1 MNCYLSSDSVCT
13 FNVNYHSMDD
23 LKLLKKKIYS
33 RLALF
38 PVAIIVLLF
47 IPAGSFL
54 YWQAWVYFS
63 VIFFPMFYILLYL
76 LKRDP
81 ELLERRL
88 RSKEKVKEQKTIVR
102 LFSLLFLI
110 GFLIPGLD
118 YRFGWSH
125 VSVPIVIIANISVF
139 TGYMIFF
146 STMKANS
153 YASRIIEVEKEQTVI
168 SSGPYA
174 IVRHPMYAGWLLMI
188 IATPVALGSYWALLV
203 FMLFTILLIQRI
215 VNEEKVLLKELPGYE
230 EYCRNVKYRLAPY
243 VW

>member
-1 MNCYLSSDSVCT
+1 
-13 FNVNYHSMDD
+13 MDD
-23 LKLLKKKIYS
+23 LTLLKKKIYS
-33 RLALF
+33 RLAIF
-38 PVAIIVLLF
+38 PVAISVLLF

-54 YWQAWVYFS
+54 YWQAWIYFG
-63 VIFFPMFYILLYL
+63 VIFFPMLFVLRYL

-88 RSKEKVKEQKTIVR
+88 RSKEKVKEQKTIVK

-110 GFLIPGLD
+110 GFVIPGLD

-125 VSVPIVIIANISVF
+125 VSVPIVILANVLVF
-139 TGYMIFF
+139 TGYLIFF
-146 STMKANS
+146 SVMKANT

-188 IATPVALGSYWALLV
+188 IATPVALGSYWSLLV
-203 FMLFTILLIQRI
+203 FMLFTIPLVQRI

-230 EYCRNVKYRLAPY
+230 EYCRKIEYRLIPY
-243 VW
+243 IF

>member
-1 MNCYLSSDSVCT
+1 
-13 FNVNYHSMDD
+13 MDD
-23 LKLLKKKIYS
+23 LTLLKKKIYS
-33 RLALF
+33 RLAIF
-38 PVAIIVLLF
+38 PVAISVLLF

-54 YWQAWVYFS
+54 YWQAWIYFG
-63 VIFFPMFYILLYL
+63 VIFFPMLFVLRYL

-88 RSKEKVKEQKTIVR
+88 RSKEKVKEQKTIVK

-110 GFLIPGLD
+110 GFVIPGLD

-125 VSVPIVIIANISVF
+125 VSVPIVILANVLVF
-139 TGYMIFF
+139 TGYLIFF
-146 STMKANS
+146 SVMKANT

-174 IVRHPMYAGWLLMI
+174 IVRHPMYTGWLLMI
-188 IATPVALGSYWALLV
+188 IATPVALGSYWSLLV
-203 FMLFTILLIQRI
+203 FMLFTIPLVQRI

-230 EYCRNVKYRLAPY
+230 EYCRKIEYRLIPY
-243 VW
+243 IF

>member
-1 MNCYLSSDSVCT
+1 MYDLTLS
-13 FNVNYHSMDD
+13 
-23 LKLLKKKIYS
+23 KKRIYS
-33 RLALF
+33 RLLLF
-38 PVAIIVLLF
+38 PVAIVVLLL

-54 YWQAWVYFS
+54 YWQAWIYFS
-63 VIFFPMFYILLYL
+63 VIFFPMLFVLRYL
-76 LKRDP
+76 IKRDP

-88 RSKEKVKEQKTIVR
+88 RSKEKLKEQKIILN

-125 VSVPIVIIANISVF
+125 VSVPVVIIANGLVF

-153 YASRIIEVEKEQTVI
+153 YASRIIEVEEKQTVI

-174 IVRHPMYAGWLLMI
+174 VIRHPMYAGWLLMI
-188 IATPVALGSYWALLV
+188 IATPVALGSYWALSV
-203 FMLFTILLIQRI
+203 FIIVTIPLLGRI
-215 VNEEKVLLKELPGYE
+215 VNEEKILLTELPGYDG
-230 EYCRNVKYRLAPY
+230 YCREIKYRLIPF

>member
-1 MNCYLSSDSVCT
+1 
-13 FNVNYHSMDD
+13 MDD
-23 LKLLKKKIYS
+23 LTLLKKKIYS
-33 RLALF
+33 RLAIF
-38 PVAIIVLLF
+38 PVAISVLLF

-54 YWQAWVYFS
+54 YWQAWIYFS
-63 VIFFPMFYILLYL
+63 VIFFPMLFVLRYL

-88 RSKEKVKEQKTIVR
+88 RSKEKVKEQKTIVK

-110 GFLIPGLD
+110 GFVIPGLD

-125 VSVPIVIIANISVF
+125 VSVPIVILANVLVF
-139 TGYMIFF
+139 TGYLIFF
-146 STMKANS
+146 SVMKANT

-174 IVRHPMYAGWLLMI
+174 IVRHPMYTGWLLMI
-188 IATPVALGSYWALLV
+188 IATPVALGSYWSLLV
-203 FMLFTILLIQRI
+203 FMLFTIPLVQRI

-230 EYCRNVKYRLAPY
+230 EYCRKIEYRLIPY
-243 VW
+243 IF

>member
-1 MNCYLSSDSVCT
+1 MYDLTLS
-13 FNVNYHSMDD
+13 
-23 LKLLKKKIYS
+23 KRIIYS
-33 RLALF
+33 RLLLF
-38 PVAIIVLLF
+38 PVAIVVLLL

-54 YWQAWVYFS
+54 YWQAWIYFS
-63 VIFFPMFYILLYL
+63 VIFFPMLFVLRYL
-76 LKRDP
+76 IKRDP

-88 RSKEKVKEQKTIVR
+88 RSKEKVKEQKTIIK

-110 GFLIPGLD
+110 GLLIPGLD

-125 VSVPIVIIANISVF
+125 VSVPVVIIANVLVF

-153 YASRIIEVEKEQTVI
+153 YASRIIEVEEVQTVI

-174 IVRHPMYAGWLLMI
+174 VIRHPMYAGWLLMI
-188 IATPVALGSYWALLV
+188 IATPVALGSYWALTV
-203 FMLFTILLIQRI
+203 FIIITIPLLGRI
-215 VNEEKVLLKELPGYE
+215 VNEEKILLKELPGYDG
-230 EYCRNVKYRLAPY
+230 YCRKIKYRLIPY

>member
-1 MNCYLSSDSVCT
+1 
-13 FNVNYHSMDD
+13 MDD
-23 LKLLKKKIYS
+23 LTLLKKKIYS
-33 RLALF
+33 RLAIF
-38 PVAIIVLLF
+38 PVAISVLLF

-54 YWQAWVYFS
+54 YWQAWIYFS
-63 VIFFPMFYILLYL
+63 VIFFPMLFVLRYL

-88 RSKEKVKEQKTIVR
+88 RSKEKVKEQKTIVK

-110 GFLIPGLD
+110 GFVIPGLD

-125 VSVPIVIIANISVF
+125 VSVPIVILANVLVF
-139 TGYMIFF
+139 TGYLIFF
-146 STMKANS
+146 SVMKANT

-188 IATPVALGSYWALLV
+188 IATPVALGSYWSLLV
-203 FMLFTILLIQRI
+203 FMLFTIPLVQRI

-230 EYCRNVKYRLAPY
+230 EYCRKIEYRLIPY
-243 VW
+243 IF

>member
-1 MNCYLSSDSVCT
+1 MYDLTLS
-13 FNVNYHSMDD
+13 
-23 LKLLKKKIYS
+23 KRIIYS
-33 RLALF
+33 RLLLF
-38 PVAIIVLLF
+38 PVAIVVLLL

-54 YWQAWVYFS
+54 YWQAWIYFS
-63 VIFFPMFYILLYL
+63 VIFFPMLFVLRYL
-76 LKRDP
+76 IKRDP

-88 RSKEKVKEQKTIVR
+88 RSKEKVKEQKIILN

-125 VSVPIVIIANISVF
+125 VSVPVVIIANGLVF

-153 YASRIIEVEKEQTVI
+153 YASRIIEVEEVQTVI

-174 IVRHPMYAGWLLMI
+174 VIRHPMYAGWLLMI
-188 IATPVALGSYWALLV
+188 IATPVALGSYWALTV
-203 FMLFTILLIQRI
+203 FIIITIPLLGRI
-215 VNEEKVLLKELPGYE
+215 VNEEKILLKELPGYDG
-230 EYCRNVKYRLAPY
+230 YCRKIKYRLIPY

>member
-1 MNCYLSSDSVCT
+1 MN
-13 FNVNYHSMDD
+13 D
-23 LKLLKKKIYS
+23 LALLKKKTYT
-33 RLALF
+33 RLSLF
-38 PVAIIVLLF
+38 PLSIVVLLI

-54 YWQAWVYFS
+54 YWQAWIYFS
-63 VIFFPMFYILLYL
+63 VIFFPMLFVLRYL
-76 LKRDP
+76 IKRDP

-88 RSKEKVKEQKTIVR
+88 RSKEKVKEQKIILN

-125 VSVPIVIIANISVF
+125 VSVPVVIIANGLVF

-153 YASRIIEVEKEQTVI
+153 YASRIIEVEEKQTVI

-174 IVRHPMYAGWLLMI
+174 VIRHPMYAGWLLMI
-188 IATPVALGSYWALLV
+188 IATPVALGSYWALSV
-203 FMLFTILLIQRI
+203 FIIVTIPLLGRI
-215 VNEEKVLLKELPGYE
+215 VNEEKILLTELPGYDG
-230 EYCRNVKYRLAPY
+230 YCREIKYRLIPF

>member
-1 MNCYLSSDSVCT
+1 MYDLTLS
-13 FNVNYHSMDD
+13 
-23 LKLLKKKIYS
+23 KKRIYS
-33 RLALF
+33 RLLLF
-38 PVAIIVLLF
+38 PVAIVVLLL

-54 YWQAWVYFS
+54 YWQAWIYFS
-63 VIFFPMFYILLYL
+63 VIFFPMLFVLRYL
-76 LKRDP
+76 IKRDP

-88 RSKEKVKEQKTIVR
+88 RSKEKVKEQKIILN

-125 VSVPIVIIANISVF
+125 VSVPVVIIANGLVF

-153 YASRIIEVEKEQTVI
+153 YASRIIEVEEKQTVI

-174 IVRHPMYAGWLLMI
+174 VIRHPMYAGWLLMI
-188 IATPVALGSYWALLV
+188 IATPVALGSYWALSV
-203 FMLFTILLIQRI
+203 FIIVTIPLLGRI
-215 VNEEKVLLKELPGYE
+215 VNEEKILLTELPGYDG
-230 EYCRNVKYRLAPY
+230 YCREIKYRLIPF

>member
-1 MNCYLSSDSVCT
+1 MYDLTLS
-13 FNVNYHSMDD
+13 
-23 LKLLKKKIYS
+23 KRIIYS
-33 RLALF
+33 RLLLF
-38 PVAIIVLLF
+38 PVAMVVLLL

-54 YWQAWVYFS
+54 YWQAWIYFS
-63 VIFFPMFYILLYL
+63 VIFFPMLFVLRYL
-76 LKRDP
+76 IKRDP

-88 RSKEKVKEQKTIVR
+88 RSKEKVKEQKIILN

-125 VSVPIVIIANISVF
+125 VSVPVVIIANGLVF

-153 YASRIIEVEKEQTVI
+153 YASRIIEVEEVQTVI

-174 IVRHPMYAGWLLMI
+174 VIRHPMYAGWLLMI
-188 IATPVALGSYWALLV
+188 IATPVALGSYWALTV
-203 FMLFTILLIQRI
+203 FIIITIPLLGRI
-215 VNEEKVLLKELPGYE
+215 VNEEKILLKELPGYDG
-230 EYCRNVKYRLAPY
+230 YCRKIKYRLIPY